1 VAVGATSVAPFGT
14 WSTANRF
21 RREDTPVGEYLS
33 AAWRAVTPGF
43 FGALGIP
50 LVRGRFLEET
60 DTNGSLEVV
69 VITESMARRFW
80 PDADPVGQR
89 LSWGSSGRP
98 KEIVGI
104 VGDLRDVALDKDPQP
119 TMFRPYSQLTPGA
132 MTLLVRTAG
141 DPAPLVSF
149 VRREIRWLVS
159 DVPLQLEPLRSA
171 LHGSI
176 ARPRA
181 GAWAFLAFALLALAL
196 AGAGLFGLVAYD
208 VTKRRREIAIRLA
221 LGASRGAVSW
231 AVQRRGLRIVA
242 VGAVLGLVGSLAL
255 SRVLGSLLYA
265 TSPTDVA
272 THVGVGLLLVSVA
285 AAASSLAAR
294 AALQVDPAEALRSE

>member
-1 VAVGATSVAPFGT
+1 
-14 WSTANRF
+14 
-21 RREDTPVGEYLS
+21 
-33 AAWRAVTPGF
+33 
-43 FGALGIP
+43 
-50 LVRGRFLEET
+50 
-60 DTNGSLEVV
+60 
-69 VITESMARRFW
+69 
-80 PDADPVGQR
+80 
-89 LSWGSSGRP
+89 
-98 KEIVGI
+98 VGI

-149 VRREIRWLVS
+149 VRREVRGLVA
-159 DVPLQLEPLRSA
+159 DVPLQVEPLRSA

-208 VTKRRREIAIRLA
+208 VTRGRREIAIRLA

-242 VGAVLGLVGSLAL
+242 VGAVVGLGSSLAL
-255 SRVLGSLLYA
+255 SRALGSLLYA
-265 TSPTDVA
+265 TSPTDLA
-272 THVGVGLLLVSVA
+272 THIGVGLLLVAVT
-285 AAASSLAAR
+285 ASASTLAAR